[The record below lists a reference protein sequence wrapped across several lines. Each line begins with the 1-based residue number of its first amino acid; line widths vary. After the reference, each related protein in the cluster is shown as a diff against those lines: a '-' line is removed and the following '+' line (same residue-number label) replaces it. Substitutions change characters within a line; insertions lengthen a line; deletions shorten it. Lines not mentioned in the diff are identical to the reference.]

1 MGFTD
6 VSLSEEEALQNFLL
20 DIDCLNEL
28 QPWTGHFNLFDILK
42 ITRTEIR
49 HSNVLAWLLNPN
61 ENHGLGD
68 SFLRAVVQEMTVN
81 DENEKYD
88 VFRTLLLDFYSFNV
102 YREWKNIDIL
112 LVSDEEKF
120 IIAIENKIGS
130 TEHDNQLWRY
140 GNTLAEDYHGYE
152 KMLIFLTPEG
162 DDPSDRDNWDVL
174 SYAAIA
180 DILSRL
186 TEEKELHDGA
196 RLMIENFI
204 DVIRR
209 DIVEDQKLI
218 EVCNKIYAKHKK
230 ALDLIFEH
238 RTDSKD
244 LCVGFITSEL
254 ERISDEGKILFDE
267 KLGTGGLI
275 IFHTAEMN
283 RYLPPVKDNSSSWG
297 TNYIYQYWV
306 RMRDNKLCG
315 IMELGGFNV
324 PDDSMKTMQDMIEIL
339 KPSDRRR
346 EDFRYKRIFRTKWY
360 DIGEDDNMQENI
372 AACVR
377 EIVNDLL
384 NKEKNLLKKLNKTD
398 GENSFD
404 E

>member
-20 DIDCLNEL
+20 DIDCLDEL

-61 ENHGLGD
+61 ENQGLGD
-68 SFLRAVVQEMTVN
+68 SFLRAVVQEMAVN
-81 DENEKYD
+81 DEDGKYD

-130 TEHDNQLWRY
+130 AEHDNQLWRY
-140 GNTLAEDYHGYE
+140 RNTLAEDYHGYE

-162 DDPSDRDNWDVL
+162 DEPSDRDNWDVL

-244 LCVGFITSEL
+244 LCFGFITSEL
-254 ERISDEGKILFDE
+254 ERISDEGKILFNE

-283 RYLPPVKDNSSSWG
+283 RYLPPVKDNLSSWG

-324 PDDSMKTMQDMIEIL
+324 PDDRMKIMQDMIEIL

-384 NKEKNLLKKLNKTD
+384 NKEKDLLKKLNKTD

>member
-20 DIDCLNEL
+20 DIDCLDEL

-68 SFLRAVVQEMTVN
+68 SFLRAVVQEMAVN
-81 DENEKYD
+81 DENGKYD

-130 TEHDNQLWRY
+130 AEHDNQLWRY
-140 GNTLAEDYHGYE
+140 RNALAEDYHGYE
-152 KMLIFLTPEG
+152 KMFIFLTPEG

-218 EVCNKIYAKHKK
+218 EVCNKIYAKHRK

-267 KLGTGGLI
+267 KLSTARLI

-283 RYLPPVKDNSSSWG
+283 RYLPPVKDNLSSWG